1 MMTDKPIT
9 TTRRRRFSGGLR
21 CRTPFVLVLAVAL
34 VFPAL
39 LGIQA
44 AFSSGAYTVVPER
57 ALLRTARDD
66 FLHNSYTV
74 GRLKRHPPDRL
85 PIYVIGGSAARESLI
100 SDRSF
105 ADMVQRASGVP
116 VRAYVLSN
124 YDQTLGQSLAI
135 IDNLPPG
142 RGIVVLAVNNNRF
155 HFSPAKI
162 ARQLRGLPL
171 LLESPSLREFVD
183 RNPAIGARSAR
194 LPGALPGILDYLVG
208 YLGSHATDLA
218 RARSLAPVY
227 KPHWITQRRVWTL
240 AQKKAGV
247 ERWVKGRGPNFYR
260 YYPYNARLLDAVVAR
275 AEQRGFKV
283 VLLEET
289 ENTDVVGHSFDAF
302 KRIYKPIVR
311 DIAAKYGVPY
321 LDLQESL
328 HLPNSAFWDFIH
340 PVESAR
346 VAWEQVLAKALKPVV
361 QQAAPASSQAAP
373 GSSQATPVG
382 GSVGR
387 QRSGAALALL
397 APSR

>member
-1 MMTDKPIT
+1 MTTDEPLT
-9 TTRRRRFSGGLR
+9 TTRRRRFLRGLR
-21 CRTPFVLVLAVAL
+21 GRTPLVLVVAVAL

-57 ALLRTARDD
+57 VLLRTARDD

-85 PIYVIGGSAARESLI
+85 PIYVIGGSAARESLV

-105 ADMVQRASGVP
+105 ADAVQRASGVP
-116 VRAYVLSN
+116 VRTYVLSN
-124 YDQTLGQSLAI
+124 YDQTFGQSLAI

-162 ARQLRGLPL
+162 AKQLRGLPL
-171 LLESPSLREFVD
+171 LLESASLREFVD
-183 RNPAIGARSAR
+183 NDPASRVRSAR
-194 LPGALPGILDYLVG
+194 LPGALPGILDYVVG
-208 YLGSHATDLA
+208 YLGSHANSLA
-218 RARSLAPVY
+218 RARSLAPAY
-227 KPHWITQRRVWTL
+227 KTHWITQRKVWTL

-247 ERWVKGRGPNFYR
+247 ERWVKGARGRNFYR
-260 YYPYNARLLDAVVAR
+260 YYPYNARLLDKLVAR
-275 AEQRGFKV
+275 AGQRGYKV

-311 DIAAKYGVPY
+311 GVATKYGVPY

-328 HLPNSAFWDFIH
+328 HLPDSAFWDFIH

-346 VAWEQVLAKALKPVV
+346 VAWQQVLAKALRPVL
-361 QQAAPASSQAAP
+361 QQAAGKSSPYVSGGDAGGV
-373 GSSQATPVG
+373 GSP
-382 GSVGR
+382 
-387 QRSGAALALL
+387 
-397 APSR
+397 